1 MKSSIQIL
9 LALSIIYLSTIGIF
23 TMIESYERQIET
35 LRLQLNHNSCKVDS
49 LERQID
55 TLIYNRELSKYN
67 VTNED
72 VLKAIIYVESRNND
86 SAFAPSE
93 NAAGCLQIRPIM
105 VREGNRILKINKSSL
120 KYTLD
125 DRWNRKKSKEI
136 FNIFITYYNFTTAE
150 EIARGWNGG
159 PRGINKSTTISYW
172 GKVKLELN
180 S

>member
-1 MKSSIQIL
+1 
-9 LALSIIYLSTIGIF
+9 
-23 TMIESYERQIET
+23 
-35 LRLQLNHNSCKVDS
+35 
-49 LERQID
+49 
-55 TLIYNRELSKYN
+55 
-67 VTNED
+67 
-72 VLKAIIYVESRNND
+72 
-86 SAFAPSE
+86 
-93 NAAGCLQIRPIM
+93 M
-105 VREGNRILKINKSSL
+105 VREVNRILKINKSSL